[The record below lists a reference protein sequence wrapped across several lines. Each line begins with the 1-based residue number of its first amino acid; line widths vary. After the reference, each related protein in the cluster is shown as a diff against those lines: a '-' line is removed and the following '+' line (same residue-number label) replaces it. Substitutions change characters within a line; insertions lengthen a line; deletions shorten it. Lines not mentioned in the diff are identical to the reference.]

1 MTGQHRTGQ
10 YGTKQHM
17 TGQHM
22 KENLMTAGDGTHRRS
37 GQDERTGQD
46 KMKEKNCGKGKMA
59 LSESYCS
66 V

>member
-1 MTGQHRTGQ
+1 
-10 YGTKQHM
+10 
-17 TGQHM
+17 M

-46 KMKEKNCGKGKMA
+46 KMKGKNCGKGKMA